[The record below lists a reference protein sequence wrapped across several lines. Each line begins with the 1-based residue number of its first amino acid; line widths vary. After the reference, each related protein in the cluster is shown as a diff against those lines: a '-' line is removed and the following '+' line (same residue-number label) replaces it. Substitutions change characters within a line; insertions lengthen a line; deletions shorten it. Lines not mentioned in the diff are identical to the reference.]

1 MKEMCTDNKPI
12 AFVCYRIHHLLSRDS
27 RSFSISYFQATTS
40 DALNLNIMKYFPSTR
55 AWINNED
62 DEKEQ

>member
-1 MKEMCTDNKPI
+1 MKEMCTNNKPI
-12 AFVCYRIHHLLSRDS
+12 AIVCYRIHHLLSRDS
-27 RSFSISYFQATTS
+27 RSSSILHVQLMMMPRS
-40 DALNLNIMKYFPSTR
+40 NLNIMKYFPSTR